1 MTRWPYAVLSSCY
14 CRCRYVAKWV
24 ELVEVG
30 GWIGI
35 LNINI
40 NIGVA
45 CGTLQCCCCI
55 CCCCWLITFTCCRS
69 AGSIATSVACVSLS
83 LMSLL
88 LMCVRCVIR
97 HIYQAYSSVRQDS
110 EEERKRCALN
120 QKSQQKAKQSKA
132 ATTAT
137 TNWQQQLPT
146 GNIGGNRSGSV
157 RQLNQP
163 IRRQV
168 QQLQP
173 ATLLSFPAALPPS
186 LSCPALLCCILLAA
200 YRMAYAQC
208 RRHCKL
214 VEAKFLPQHLSGC
227 SHTYYTEYTQ
237 YVLTIY
243 SLYLFICDYESL

>member
-1 MTRWPYAVLSSCY
+1 MTRWPYAVLSSWC

-45 CGTLQCCCCI
+45 CGTSL

-132 ATTAT
+132 ATT
-137 TNWQQQLPT
+137 NWQQQLPT
-146 GNIGGNRSGSV
+146 GNIGGNNRSGSV
-157 RQLNQP
+157 RQLNRP

-173 ATLLSFPAALPPS
+173 AAATLLSFPAALPLS
-186 LSCPALLCCILLAA
+186 LFLPLLPCSALL
-200 YRMAYAQC
+200 YSS
-208 RRHCKL
+208 RRVPHGVC
-214 VEAKFLPQHLSGC
+214 AM
-227 SHTYYTEYTQ
+227 
-237 YVLTIY
+237 
-243 SLYLFICDYESL
+243 